1 MTQKSDGGAK
11 GALAFKLLIGLMVAG
26 MCGTASWTAI
36 NTWENGKLLGV
47 IAQRID
53 DRDKE
58 LTRIGNSQSAVFQEL
73 KLLRDAD
80 ARMDTRVSIIETRL
94 NNGKP

>member
-1 MTQKSDGGAK
+1 
-11 GALAFKLLIGLMVAG
+11 MVAG

-36 NTWENGKLLGV
+36 NTWENGKLLGI
-47 IAQRID
+47 IAQRLD

-58 LTRIGNSQSAVFQEL
+58 LTRLSNSQSLIFQEL

-80 ARMDTRVSIIETRL
+80 AKMETRVSVIETRL
-94 NNGKP
+94 NSNGANRP

>member
-1 MTQKSDGGAK
+1 M
-11 GALAFKLLIGLMVAG
+11 AFKLLVGLMVAG

-47 IAQRID
+47 IAQRLD

-58 LTRIGNSQSAVFQEL
+58 LARIGNSQASVFQEL
-73 KLLRDAD
+73 KQLRDAD
-80 ARMDTRVSIIETRL
+80 ARMETRVSVIETRL
-94 NNGKP
+94 NNGNGNGASKP